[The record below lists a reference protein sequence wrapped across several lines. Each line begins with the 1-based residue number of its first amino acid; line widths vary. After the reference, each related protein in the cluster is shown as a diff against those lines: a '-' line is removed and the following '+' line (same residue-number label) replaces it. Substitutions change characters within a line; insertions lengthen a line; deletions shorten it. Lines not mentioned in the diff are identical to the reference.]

1 MIHIGFYIFVH
12 FQILGIL
19 EFAIS
24 GEAIS
29 ILEDSGVSV
38 ENSWNFRKSSN
49 NNKNKKK
56 NIQ

>member
-56 NIQ
+56 